1 MPSSIYNQ
9 VRGYVLSKEIFDS
22 TPRNHPNAGA
32 STEMNPTLRS
42 QFAATETFAYLNSA
56 AVAPP
61 PKAAVDAVHF
71 QLEDASRFGGLRF
84 GAWVDT
90 KKRCRK
96 LMAEILGCL
105 DEQVA
110 FMRNTSDGF
119 SSIANG
125 LKWNA
130 GDNIVS
136 FADEFPA
143 NFYAWRDVRDR
154 YGVELKLAPERGGR
168 IDLDELIALIDHNT
182 RLVTISSVQFA
193 SGFRSDLARIAEAA
207 HKVDALFCVDLI
219 QGLGAHAY
227 DLQGLGV
234 DAACGASHKWLCAP
248 EGLGYI
254 YLSDRARDRISP
266 TLVGWISVEDAWDF
280 ADREQNYKPNA
291 LAWETGTG
299 PSALFYGLEESLK
312 LLIGADLKKVEAYLD
327 ELSQYLCEK
336 IASKNYEILSS
347 RKEGERSAIVCVRH
361 KDGIPPN
368 EISARLEEA
377 KVLVSPRLDRIRIA
391 PHFFNNTDDIDRLI
405 DALI

>member
-1 MPSSIYNQ
+1 
-9 VRGYVLSKEIFDS
+9 
-22 TPRNHPNAGA
+22 
-32 STEMNPTLRS
+32 MNPTIRS

-61 PKAAVDAVHF
+61 PRAAIDAILS
-71 QLEDASRFGGLRF
+71 QLEDAAVYAGLRF

-90 KKRCRK
+90 KKRCRT
-96 LMAEILGCL
+96 LMADILGVK

-119 SSIANG
+119 STIANG
-125 LKWNA
+125 LKWKA

-143 NFYAWRDVRDR
+143 NFYAWRDARDHH
-154 YGVELKLAPERGGR
+154 GVEMRLAPERDGR
-168 IDLDELIALIDHNT
+168 IDLDELISLIDSNT

-207 HKVDALFCVDLI
+207 HKADALFCVDLI

-227 DLQGLGV
+227 DLPALGV

-248 EGLGYI
+248 EGIGYV
-254 YLSDRARDRISP
+254 YLSDRARELISP

-299 PSALFYGLEESLK
+299 PSALFYGLEASLK
-312 LLIGADLKKVEAYLD
+312 LLIDADLRKVEAYLD
-327 ELSQYLCEK
+327 ELSEYLCER
-336 IASKNYEILSS
+336 IASKDYEILSS

-361 KDGIPPN
+361 KGGLSPN
-368 EISARLEEA
+368 EIAAQLEKER
-377 KVLVSPRLDRIRIA
+377 VVVSPRLDRIRIA
-391 PHFFNNTDDIDRLI
+391 PHFFNNKEDIDRLI